1 MTTTSIHIGMINL
14 QTNKERARELRMPF
28 INLAPFFQRQ
38 YEAWTEKLKT
48 RLIESILLNRA
59 MNPIWT
65 VENTA
70 EECMDV
76 LDGMHRLKTGLSY
89 YDNEFSIGDSLSC
102 LPDTYKGKFFNDLS
116 EEDKNKIRNY
126 KFTFNHLDSS
136 YRDDRNK
143 LMEMYEILNA
153 SSKPLNDHELHK
165 PIYKPFYDILEVN
178 HSRWFKTPLFT
189 KDKITRGDLY
199 KLLTNVLAFSEER
212 LPSSFSSL
220 NDVGTKWEDANL
232 GDSANSVDTYVRIH
246 GGTCRDRLERI
257 KKYMDRFIQESLFP
271 IEDHLITFML
281 VTRSVALIKNAA
293 ILSRHSDGLVKAFK
307 EQIIDVNI
315 QELLECPARN
325 AVFQKK
331 LVAKIDELIRAEI
344 GEAEEPRLFTKQ
356 VIEETLK
363 KQAGLCALC
372 NTQITKQQ
380 KFEGDHIQPWGQ
392 MGRTIPENC
401 QVVHQKCH
409 KRK

>member
-1 MTTTSIHIGMINL
+1 
-14 QTNKERARELRMPF
+14 
-28 INLAPFFQRQ
+28 
-38 YEAWTEKLKT
+38 
-48 RLIESILLNRA
+48 

-65 VENTA
+65 VQNTVDK
-70 EECMDV
+70 CMDV
-76 LDGMHRLKTGLSY
+76 LDGMHRLKTALSY
-89 YDNEFSIGDSLSC
+89 FHNEFPIGDSLSC
-102 LPDTYKGKFFNDLS
+102 LPDTYKGKFFDNLS
-116 EEDKNKIRNY
+116 DEDQEKIRNY
-126 KFTFNHLDSS
+126 NFKFNHLDSS

-153 SSKPLNDHELHK
+153 SSKQLNDHELHK
-165 PIYKPFYDILEVN
+165 PIYKPFYDILEMN
-178 HSRWFKTPLFT
+178 HTRWFKTPLFA

-220 NDVGTKWEDANL
+220 NDVGTKWEDAYL
-232 GDSANSVDTYVRIH
+232 GDSANSVDTFVQTN
-246 GGTCRDRLERI
+246 GGIYKERLDKI
-257 KKYMDRFIQESLFP
+257 KKYMDRYVQESLFP
-271 IEDHLITFML
+271 IEDHLISFMIIA
-281 VTRSVALIKNAA
+281 RSAALIKNAA

-307 EQIIDVNI
+307 EQIINVNI

-331 LVAKIDELIRAEI
+331 LVVKIDELIRAEI
-344 GEAEEPRLFTKQ
+344 GEVEESRLFTKQ
-356 VIEETLK
+356 VIEDTLN
-363 KQAGLCALC
+363 KQGGICKLCS
-372 NTQITKQQ
+372 TPIIKQQ
-380 KFEGDHIQPWGQ
+380 KYEGDHIQPWGQ